1 MEKEGDKVGKKGGDE
16 EGKKEG
22 GEEENVGKNE
32 EGARKQGEGRI
43 SKARKRRG
51 DREEERMNEGS
62 GAKRRK
68 TPLSS
73 TGKLTERQGD
83 VSQEHPLQLCRVS
96 SPPSSRVYVGS
107 EAEGGVGV
115 RGTVCESGGGSERDK
130 SQGKYEQKEELV
142 SANWVR
148 LGRFFLLPFS
158 LSPTLSAC
166 VLGGDPLS

>member
-1 MEKEGDKVGKKGGDE
+1 MCKGTRRAPGRR
-16 EGKKEG
+16 G
-22 GEEENVGKNE
+22 G
-32 EGARKQGEGRI
+32 RRI
-43 SKARKRRG
+43 SKARKMRE

-83 VSQEHPLQLCRVS
+83 VSQEPPLKLCRVS

-107 EAEGGVGV
+107 EAEGGGV

-158 LSPTLSAC
+158 LSPALSAC